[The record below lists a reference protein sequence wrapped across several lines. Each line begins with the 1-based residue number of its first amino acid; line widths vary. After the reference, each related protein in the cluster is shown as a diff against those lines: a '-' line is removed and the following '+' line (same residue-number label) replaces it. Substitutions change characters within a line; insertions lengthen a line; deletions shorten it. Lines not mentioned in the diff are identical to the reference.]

1 MNKFKEGD
9 WVRAVV
15 DRYSRTTYMKPC
27 KVIEVIDKYL
37 IKVET
42 CDTFE
47 RWKVESKDFDYC
59 PLNHILHE
67 GDDIDNKRYPDIEY
81 TFVKY
86 ERYGI
91 EARNKIM
98 GYLETIPFENILYQ
112 SGFKV

>member
-1 MNKFKEGD
+1 MNKFKEGY
-9 WVRAVV
+9 WVRAIV

-27 KVIEVIDKYL
+27 KIIKVIDNNI
-37 IKVET
+37 IKVRT
-42 CDTFE
+42 IDTNE
-47 RWKVESKDFDYC
+47 VWKVESKNFDYC
-59 PLNHILHE
+59 PVNHILHE
-67 GDDIDNKRYPDIEY
+67 GDDIDNKRYPNIEY

-98 GYLETIPFENILYQ
+98 GYLETIPFEDILYQ

>member
-9 WVRAVV
+9 WVRSIV
-15 DRYSRTTYMKPC
+15 DRYSRTSYMKPC
-27 KVIEVIDKYL
+27 KVIEVINDYM

-42 CDTFE
+42 CDTYE
-47 RWKVESKDFDYC
+47 IWEVESKNFEKC

-67 GDDIDNKRYPDIEY
+67 GDDIGNKRYHDIEY

-91 EARNKIM
+91 KARNKIM
-98 GYLETIPFENILYQ
+98 GYLESIPFEYIMYQ

>member
-9 WVRAVV
+9 LVRAVV
-15 DRYSRTTYMKPC
+15 DRYSRTSYMKPC
-27 KVIEVIDKYL
+27 KVIEVMDKYT

-47 RWKVESKDFDYC
+47 RWEVESKDFGYC

-67 GDDIDNKRYPDIEY
+67 GDDVGNKRYPDIEY

-86 ERYGI
+86 GIYGI
-91 EARNKIM
+91 IARNKIL
-98 GYLETIPFENILYQ
+98 GYLETIPFEDIMYQ
-112 SGFKV
+112 SRFKV

>member
-9 WVRAVV
+9 WVRAIV
-15 DRYSRTTYMKPC
+15 DRYSRTSYMKPC
-27 KVIEVIDKYL
+27 KVVKVIDDCL
-37 IKVET
+37 IRVKT

-47 RWKVESKDFDYC
+47 KWEVESKNFDYC

-67 GDDIDNKRYPDIEY
+67 GDDVGNKRYPDIEY

-98 GYLETIPFENILYQ
+98 GYLETISFEDIMYQ

>member
-9 WVRAVV
+9 WVRAIV
-15 DRYSRTTYMKPC
+15 DGYSRATYMKPC
-27 KVIEVIDKYL
+27 KI
-37 IKVET
+37 IKVIGDNIIKVRT
-42 CDTFE
+42 IDTNE
-47 RWKVESKDFDYC
+47 VLGVESKNFDYC
-59 PLNHILHE
+59 PVNHILHE
-67 GDDIDNKRYPDIEY
+67 GDDIGNKRYPDIEY

-98 GYLETIPFENILYQ
+98 GYLETIPFEDILYQ

>member
-9 WVRAVV
+9 WVRAIV
-15 DRYSRTTYMKPC
+15 DRYSRDTYMKPC
-27 KVIEVIDKYL
+27 KI
-37 IKVET
+37 IKVIGDNIIKVRT
-42 CDTFE
+42 IDTNE
-47 RWKVESKDFDYC
+47 VLEVESKNFDYC
-59 PLNHILHE
+59 PVNHILHE
-67 GDDIDNKRYPDIEY
+67 GDDIGNKRYPDIEY

-98 GYLETIPFENILYQ
+98 GYLETIPFEDILYQ